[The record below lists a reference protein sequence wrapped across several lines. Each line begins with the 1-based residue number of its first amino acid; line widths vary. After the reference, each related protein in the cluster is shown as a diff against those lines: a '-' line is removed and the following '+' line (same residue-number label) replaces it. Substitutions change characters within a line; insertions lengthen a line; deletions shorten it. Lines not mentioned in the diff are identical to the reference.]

1 MVLSFHKNLGYN
13 LGCFD
18 SGVGGLS
25 VISALLKALED
36 FSDKSAAVGPLKIVY
51 IGDTAYVPYG
61 EKPVSVITERVA
73 LIMDFLQYHHQVD
86 SVLVAC
92 NTSASTVVIP
102 ERLAVFSTTEKPF
115 GSILTGPI
123 LDTIR
128 PIAASADLAQFHR
141 LAVMATPLTVG
152 SGQFAEQ
159 IHRHHPESQV
169 LEIACPGLAAAIET
183 DTPAGWASMDDA
195 LHQWAEQIQ
204 AFRADALILGCTHY
218 PFAVNR
224 LKTLLSAKIQFLD
237 PATYMVEALLTAIGA
252 NNTSLDRSPDTK
264 TDVSVQIF
272 VTGDPALFQQ
282 TASAL
287 VVHPQLKQ
295 AIASTQSLGL
305 MPV

>member
-1 MVLSFHKNLGYN
+1 MALSSHKN

-25 VISALLKALED
+25 VISALLVALD
-36 FSDKSAAVGPLKIVY
+36 ADPASFTGIGALKIVY

-61 EKPVSVITERVA
+61 EKSVSVITERVA
-73 LIMDFLQYHHQVD
+73 LIMDCLQRHHQVD
-86 SVLVAC
+86 AVLVAC

-102 ERLAVFSTTEKPF
+102 ERLPVFSAAEKL
-115 GSILTGPI
+115 SGPTQSGLI

-128 PIAASADLAQFHR
+128 PIAASADLAQYKR

-152 SGQFAEQ
+152 SGQFTQQ
-159 IHRHHPESQV
+159 IHYHHPDIEV

-183 DTPAGWASMDDA
+183 DTPAEWASIDGA
-195 LHQWAEQIQ
+195 LGQWAEQIQ
-204 AFRADALILGCTHY
+204 AFQAEALILGCTHY

-224 LKTLLSAKIQFLD
+224 LKALLLDEIQLLD
-237 PATYMVEALLTAIGA
+237 PATYMVDALLTALEA
-252 NNTSLDRSPDTK
+252 NNTSFDRSPDTK
-264 TDVSVQIF
+264 ADVSVQIF

-282 TASAL
+282 TASTLA
-287 VVHPQLKQ
+287 VHPRLKQ